1 MMREYV
7 ALLRECLS
15 GESVTFQGDFW
26 QLRRFRLAIRLEEQS
41 PKIVIAALNPQML
54 KLGGEI
60 ADAVL
65 LNYIPGAHVR
75 EAVQH
80 IRGGGNATIMSYVH
94 AAVGDLSE
102 VARSARKDLFNYAMA
117 DGYANMFRS
126 AGFGSEVDQLRS
138 HQADRDRE
146 GALASVT
153 DRMIQAINFVGSQD
167 EVADFVRNYIKAG
180 VEYPILM
187 PMPWGADRR
196 SVTQLTLEAAA
207 VAVS

>member
-1 MMREYV
+1 
-7 ALLRECLS
+7 
-15 GESVTFQGDFW
+15 
-26 QLRRFRLAIRLEEQS
+26 
-41 PKIVIAALNPQML
+41 
-54 KLGGEI
+54 
-60 ADAVL
+60 
-65 LNYIPGAHVR
+65 
-75 EAVQH
+75 
-80 IRGGGNATIMSYVH
+80 
-94 AAVGDLSE
+94 
-102 VARSARKDLFNYAMA
+102 MA

-153 DRMIQAINFVGSQD
+153 DLMILAFIFGGTLD
-167 EVADFVRNYIKAG
+167 EGAGFVRNYFVSC

-196 SVTQLTLEAAA
+196 LVAQLTLEAAA

>member
-1 MMREYV
+1 
-7 ALLRECLS
+7 
-15 GESVTFQGDFW
+15 
-26 QLRRFRLAIRLEEQS
+26 
-41 PKIVIAALNPQML
+41 
-54 KLGGEI
+54 
-60 ADAVL
+60 
-65 LNYIPGAHVR
+65 
-75 EAVQH
+75 
-80 IRGGGNATIMSYVH
+80 MSYVH

-167 EVADFVRNYIKAG
+167 EVADFIRNYIAAG

-196 SVTQLTLEAAA
+196 LVTQLTLEAAA